1 MMDNVTLALG
11 SVLLLGIIGFP
22 IALREIRRDEARR
35 RSNPS
40 KE

>member
-1 MMDNVTLALG
+1 MIDNVILALG
-11 SVLLLGIIGFP
+11 GVLLLGIIGFL

-35 RSNPS
+35 RSNQS

>member
-1 MMDNVTLALG
+1 MDNVTLALG
-11 SVLLLGIIGFP
+11 SVLLLGVIGFL
-22 IALREIRRDEARR
+22 IALREIGRDEARR

>member
-1 MMDNVTLALG
+1 MDDVTLALG
-11 SVLLLGIIGFP
+11 SVLLLGVIGVL

>member
-1 MMDNVTLALG
+1 MMDDVTLALG
-11 SVLLLGIIGFP
+11 GVLLLGIIGFL

-35 RSNPS
+35 RSNSS